1 MLMAKTIARDPHG
14 FDWLLQ
20 HELAHEW
27 FGNLMTHEKLN
38 DAWLHEGFGLYM
50 QPAYALD
57 KLGLLLINY
66 QMYKAYLGLLN
77 CDPVVRDGVVTSDQ
91 AFNPDIYGKGGWV
104 LHSSALVNW
113 RRFILASHPRIA
125 VRHQ

>member
-1 MLMAKTIARDPHG
+1 MGQPENGISGDSPSGHG
-14 FDWLLQ
+14 ASDCECLWRKILPVIHMGLTGYSE

-57 KLGLLLINY
+57 KLDLPLTTIRCIKLIWDC
-66 QMYKAYLGLLN
+66 LI
-77 CDPVVRDGVVTSDQ
+77 V
-91 AFNPDIYGKGGWV
+91 
-104 LHSSALVNW
+104 
-113 RRFILASHPRIA
+113 ILWCAMG
-125 VRHQ
+125 